1 MGRKLNMD
9 YFNELYTKYK
19 NKVET
24 MSGGLVETSK
34 ADFIKL
40 FAFYELICEEKRK
53 QLRKQRNTYQIEES
67 NEGGV
72 TFEN

>member
-34 ADFIKL
+34 ADFVKL
-40 FAFYELICEEKRK
+40 FAFYETMHEEEQKV
-53 QLRKQRNTYQIEES
+53 LREQVNKYGNI
-67 NEGGV
+67 
-72 TFEN
+72 

>member
-1 MGRKLNMD
+1 MGIKLNMD

-40 FAFYELICEEKRK
+40 FAFYETMYEEERK
-53 QLRKQRNTYQIEES
+53 ILREQVNKYGNI
-67 NEGGV
+67 
-72 TFEN
+72 

>member
-1 MGRKLNMD
+1 MNF
-9 YFNELYTKYK
+9 FNDLYEKYK
-19 NKVET
+19 NKVK
-24 MSGGLVETSK
+24 MISGDLVETSK